1 MGMICRN
8 KFNGE
13 GPASFGKRTYY
24 KKKAK
29 KGPSPAEQAAAQA
42 AEMQRRVQNA
52 TNLADETFAPMLSDE
67 FLGGREQA
75 YLDYYRP
82 EFDRQQKASRDK
94 LMSSLAARNLL
105 ASSQG
110 ATEQSDF
117 AKSADDA
124 WQNILKGAKDYVTN
138 LRGGLNSARNQ
149 VISGGTYST
158 DAAIRK
164 AAADSSAAFSQAP
177 TFGPVGQLFANAT
190 TPVSMA
196 AVYQNQQGGGAGERT
211 EGTVGIKKPFGKSNM
226 TVG

>member
-13 GPASFGKRTYY
+13 GPDSFGKRTYF
-24 KKKAK
+24 KKKGG

-42 AEMQRRVQNA
+42 AEMQRRVQHA
-52 TNLADETFAPMLSDE
+52 TTLADETFAPMLSDD
-67 FLGGREQA
+67 FMNSREQA

-82 EFDRQQKASRDK
+82 EFDRQQKAARDK

-105 ASSQG
+105 SSSQG

-117 AKSADDA
+117 SKSADDA
-124 WQNILKGAKDYVTN
+124 WQSILKGAKDYVAN
-138 LRGGLNSARNQ
+138 LRSGLNSARNQ
-149 VISGGTYST
+149 VISGGTYAT

-164 AAADSSAAFSQAP
+164 NALDSSAAFSQAP

-196 AVYQNQQGGGAGERT
+196 AVYQNQQGGAAGEKQP
-211 EGTVGIKKPFGKSNM
+211 GTVSLSKPYGSAVR